1 LFVYKRNKLF
11 KFETKFKPMKAIKM
25 LVVSGIIAS
34 MSAYAQDGGK
44 QAPKK
49 EEEKSKNAPKQE
61 VTIKTKSSNV
71 KEEKPA
77 NANKEAKPAAEP
89 KKEEKKTNAPH

>member
-1 LFVYKRNKLF
+1 
-11 KFETKFKPMKAIKM
+11 MKAIKM
-25 LVVSGIIAS
+25 LVVNGIIAS

-61 VTIKTKSSNV
+61 IIIKTKSSNV

-77 NANKEAKPAAEP
+77 NANKGAKSAAEP
-89 KKEEKKTNAPH
+89 KKEEKKTIATY

>member
-1 LFVYKRNKLF
+1 
-11 KFETKFKPMKAIKM
+11 MKAIKM
-25 LVVSGIIAS
+25 LVASGIIAS

>member
-1 LFVYKRNKLF
+1 
-11 KFETKFKPMKAIKM
+11 MKAIKM

-34 MSAYAQDGGK
+34 MSAYAQDGDK

-61 VTIKTKSSNV
+61 ITIKTKPSNV
-71 KEEKPA
+71 KEEKTA
-77 NANKEAKPAAEP
+77 NANKKAKPATEP
-89 KKEEKKTNAPH
+89 KKEEKKTIATY

>member
-1 LFVYKRNKLF
+1 
-11 KFETKFKPMKAIKM
+11 M
-25 LVVSGIIAS
+25 LVVNGIIAS

-61 VTIKTKSSNV
+61 IIIKTKSSNV
-71 KEEKPA
+71 KEEKPV

-89 KKEEKKTNAPH
+89 KKEEKKTIATY